1 MEVARLDHRLHGVE
15 QQVPENL
22 AEPLFGTLH
31 HQDLGVEVS
40 MDPNVVVLYQLPEK
54 SQTLLQNLL
63 QISYSCE
70 QQWLGL
76 GVLQK
81 VRDGLIHALRRRREM
96 LEQGLG
102 AF

>member
-1 MEVARLDHRLHGVE
+1 MEVARLDHRLHRVE

-22 AEPLFGTLH
+22 AKPLCGTTH
-31 HQDLGVEVS
+31 DRDLGVEVS
-40 MDPNVVVLYQLPEK
+40 MDPNVIVLYQLSEK

-63 QISYSCE
+63 QISRPRR

-81 VRDGLIHALRRRREM
+81 VRDGLIHALCRRREM

-102 AF
+102 TF